1 MRKFA
6 FGRGSKPIMLWPIVK
21 FLIGWHGLTY
31 CVYRFYWKP
40 LVMKRAKE
48 NGYEWSELSSGKK
61 ITAIQQYYN
70 VSCGLILKQNKTR
83 KDFNRF
89 KTHTV
94 FLCQTSP
101 TE

>member
-61 ITAIQQYYN
+61 FLKKITAIQHTKCFMWH
-70 VSCGLILKQNKTR
+70 SLILKQIETR
-83 KDFNRF
+83 KDF
-89 KTHTV
+89 
-94 FLCQTSP
+94 
-101 TE
+101 

>member
-61 ITAIQQYYN
+61 ITLTATQHTMFH
-70 VSCGLILKQNKTR
+70 VAWWHSLILKQNKTR
-83 KDFNRF
+83 KEF
-89 KTHTV
+89 
-94 FLCQTSP
+94 
-101 TE
+101 